1 MVAEIGAI
9 LLLSV
14 CGVCDIRKKRI
25 PVWTL
30 IGGSIWALI
39 CVLLRCF
46 SVNAG
51 GAESGGLRTI
61 GGILVAVLPGV
72 FFLLLSF
79 LTEKKVGYG
88 DGILLM
94 ILGFMEGLSA
104 VVFTCCMALFFQ
116 SLVAVV
122 LVVAKKADKQ
132 TEIPFVP
139 FMFLARIL
147 YVFR

>member
-1 MVAEIGAI
+1 MDFDWRKYLGAD
-9 LLLSV
+9 LCFAALFFGECRRS
-14 CGVCDIRKKRI
+14 RKRRTTDNR
-25 PVWTL
+25 WHTCS
-30 IGGSIWALI
+30 SIAG
-39 CVLLRCF
+39 CF
-46 SVNAG
+46 
-51 GAESGGLRTI
+51 LF
-61 GGILVAVLPGV
+61 AVKFSHGK
-72 FFLLLSF
+72 
-79 LTEKKVGYG
+79 EGGYG